1 MGTSTSLQR
10 LVEAA
15 VGPAD
20 AARLLDVLRVPTDL
34 QGVSQGGFA
43 PRVTLAMA
51 LNILLFHDLIT
62 RTPTAAAYVEDRR
75 IDGTGVT
82 FDHGALRT
90 IRFAEGP
97 TGELPPGKAAFT
109 RILEPLGYRL
119 VGVYPLP
126 RLGMTGR
133 AYAHADAPAA
143 VPQVFLSELHVD
155 RFSTVFQAAAH
166 AVFDSALDPLDD
178 DALQALDE
186 LGCAGG
192 LDEAEA
198 ARLLPVLT
206 GAFSRRHAI
215 PRLSDYQAL
224 LAESAEAA
232 WIATEGSAF
241 NHATDRVADVHA
253 LASTQRALGRA
264 MKAEVEVSAS
274 GRVRQTAFRADP
286 VERMFR
292 DADDREAILP
302 VPGSFYEFIT
312 RDAEPDGSLDLRFD
326 SANAQGIFKMTAP
339 QGGYR

>member
-90 IRFAEGP
+90 IRFADGP
-97 TGELPPGKAAFT
+97 TGELPPGEAAFT

-119 VGVYPLP
+119 
-126 RLGMTGR
+126 
-133 AYAHADAPAA
+133 
-143 VPQVFLSELHVD
+143 
-155 RFSTVFQAAAH
+155 
-166 AVFDSALDPLDD
+166 VFDSALDPLDD

-292 DADDREAILP
+292 DADDREAILT